1 MLGSIPLAFDGN
13 PILILP
19 HIVAGAVT
27 IGVRATQHSR
37 GGPQML
43 KPLTHFRR
51 NVRELPPV
59 HCNGSGRAKSDA
71 IIDPALR
78 FLGSKAD
85 KEYIRSKCLRN
96 MNFQIV
102 IAIAMRPSSR
112 STRSSAH
119 ALKIFVAAL
128 AASQVTL

>member
-1 MLGSIPLAFDGN
+1 
-13 PILILP
+13 LILP

-59 HCNGSGRAKSDA
+59 HCGGGSHANCTEHERSDEWSNLTASGWRHGAAELSHGLRALSV
-71 IIDPALR
+71 PTPNR
-78 FLGSKAD
+78 
-85 KEYIRSKCLRN
+85 RS
-96 MNFQIV
+96 
-102 IAIAMRPSSR
+102 
-112 STRSSAH
+112 
-119 ALKIFVAAL
+119 L
-128 AASQVTL
+128 AFG